1 MIGNGM
7 KFSVSD
13 DSDKPKYE
21 QLKTQIRS
29 AVYSGELTE
38 GQALPS
44 LRRLAAELGVSVLTV
59 ARTYDELASEGIVRN
74 EQGRGTFVALRSGEV
89 LRRRLLTKT
98 RENLEEACAAAQR
111 ADISMQE
118 LEQMLAEIY
127 ADIEQQRLG

>member
-1 MIGNGM
+1 MR
-7 KFSVSD
+7 FSVSD
-13 DSDKPKYE
+13 ESDKPKYE

-29 AVYSGELTE
+29 AVYSGELAV
-38 GQALPS
+38 GQPLPS

-59 ARTYDELASEGIVRN
+59 SRAYDELADEGIIRN
-74 EQGRGTFVALRSGEV
+74 EQGKGSFVADRSGEV
-89 LRRRLLTKT
+89 LQRRLLTKI

>member
-1 MIGNGM
+1 M
-7 KFSVSD
+7 
-13 DSDKPKYE
+13 
-21 QLKTQIRS
+21 
-29 AVYSGELTE
+29 
-38 GQALPS
+38 
-44 LRRLAAELGVSVLTV
+44 AAELEVSVLTV
-59 ARTYDELASEGIVRN
+59 ARAYDELADEGIVLN

-118 LEQMLAEIY
+118 LERMLADVY